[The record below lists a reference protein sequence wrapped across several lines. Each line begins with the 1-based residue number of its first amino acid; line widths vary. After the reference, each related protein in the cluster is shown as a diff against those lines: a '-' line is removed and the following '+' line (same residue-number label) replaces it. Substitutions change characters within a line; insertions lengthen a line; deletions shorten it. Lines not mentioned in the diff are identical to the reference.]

1 MLIIQNSEMRQ
12 ICTFVKKNC
21 LSFIKWGQKIP
32 ECDFVRFKLLKMLNS
47 LKNDEKTFF
56 SYKNLWQNEPF
67 ARKTARKNAFT
78 AKMWEKKIARI
89 KK

>member
-1 MLIIQNSEMRQ
+1 
-12 ICTFVKKNC
+12 
-21 LSFIKWGQKIP
+21 
-32 ECDFVRFKLLKMLNS
+32 MLNS

-78 AKMWEKKIARI
+78 AKMWEKIIARI